1 MPSEATLEKPLP
13 NNLDAERSVLGAILL
28 DNHALNPAIEHLR
41 PEDFFL
47 DQHRRVFTQMISLGE
62 GQQAIDLVTLTDELH
77 CKGELEA
84 SGGAPYLASLADGM
98 PRVTNIEH
106 YARIVKEKAILR
118 NLIHATHNIQQ
129 RAFEGE
135 DGADAILDNAES
147 SIFALAEDRARA
159 GLLPI
164 KDIVRDNFERLE
176 RIFREGKSIT
186 GIPTGYI
193 ELDKLTSGL
202 QPSEVLILAARPSQ
216 GKTALALNLMENIAI
231 RGGHPV
237 AMFSLEMSKESLL
250 QRLVASVAQ
259 TEARQRHVGA
269 DRRLSPA
276 HHRARKIR
284 QSPRRSRQLLAWFKG
299 SCQRAADPR
308 AGAQPAH
315 ARSRARRAWPAALR
329 FARIG
334 RDRAGRRCGDVR
346 LPAALFQ
353 SWRHSRRARRNRA
366 AHRQAAQWP
375 YGHGEIRFPQPLHP
389 LRGSRAG
396 CLLVLGPGRNVT
408 LGAAAVS
415 TPHRGRLT
423 TRHGLGSLSKAACHG
438 VKSIKTQGLGA
449 PLRMRRALKASRILG
464 PSK

>member
-1 MPSEATLEKPLP
+1 MPVDATLEKPLP

-47 DQHRRVFTQMISLGE
+47 DQHRRVFTQMIALGE
-62 GQQAIDLVTLTDELH
+62 GQQAIDLVTLTEELNR
-77 CKGELEA
+77 KGELEA

-98 PRVTNIEH
+98 PKVTNIEH

-159 GLLPI
+159 GLI
-164 KDIVRDNFERLE
+164 SVKDIVRDNFERLE

-186 GIPTGYI
+186 GIPTGYV

-202 QPSEVLILAARPSQ
+202 QPSELLILAARPSQ

-259 TEARQRHVGA
+259 IDAHKFRTGHLSKEDWRRMTESLGTISSAPLWIDDAGSISVLEIGA
-269 DRRLSPA
+269 KARRLKRDKGLSMLVVDYLQLITARGRFGNRQEEVSSISRGLKGMAKELQIPVLVLSQLT
-276 HHRARKIR
+276 RAPERDERGPQLSDLRESGAIEQDADVVMFIYRPHFFKAGATPEEREETELRIAKQR
-284 QSPRRSRQLLAWFKG
+284 NGPTDKVNFVFRSRFT
-299 SCQRAADPR
+299 RFEE
-308 AGAQPAH
+308 
-315 ARSRARRAWPAALR
+315 AALDAFSQ
-329 FARIG
+329 FAP
-334 RDRAGRRCGDVR
+334 D
-346 LPAALFQ
+346 
-353 SWRHSRRARRNRA
+353 
-366 AHRQAAQWP
+366 
-375 YGHGEIRFPQPLHP
+375 E
-389 LRGSRAG
+389 
-396 CLLVLGPGRNVT
+396 
-408 LGAAAVS
+408 
-415 TPHRGRLT
+415 
-423 TRHGLGSLSKAACHG
+423 
-438 VKSIKTQGLGA
+438 
-449 PLRMRRALKASRILG
+449 M
-464 PSK
+464 